1 MTNQNNTQDSFL
13 KTTVPVDPFVL
24 GYNLHGSDIVQ
35 FLEIYLE
42 RVGIHNPIVHL
53 EAINEGTVNPKLG
66 LVVMFERNNA
76 AIIRNGGGGGREEGV
91 DMLPVFA
98 NRTQTG
104 GLRASQELEKA
115 IIPLRL
121 EKKTKVYRS
130 QKNKNYVYIP
140 LSPIR
145 CIALMLGVQRQ
156 VSKVNI
162 IGVSTI
168 KGEVIVTAFKQRKH
182 TNISPTRNN
191 DLYGE
196 DMNRHF
202 N

>member
-1 MTNQNNTQDSFL
+1 MTNQQKAQDTFL

-24 GYNLHGSDIVQ
+24 GYNLHGSDITQ
-35 FLEIYLE
+35 FVEIYLE
-42 RVGIHNPIVHL
+42 RVGIPNAIVHL

-76 AIIRNGGGGGREEGV
+76 AIIRNGGGGREEGV

-104 GLRASQELEKA
+104 GLRASQDLEKA
-115 IIPLRL
+115 IAGLRL

-145 CIALMLGVQRQ
+145 TIALMLGVQRQ

-162 IGVSTI
+162 IGVSTV
-168 KGEVIVTAFKQRKH
+168 KGEVVVTAFKQRKH
-182 TNISPTRNN
+182 TNINPTRNN